1 MALRLTR
8 CPVCRARFQG
18 DEADSVP
25 CRRCGSDLSLLR
37 QVYRQAD
44 QARRAARQ
52 ALARGQVVRGVKMA
66 RRSVS
71 LVDSA
76 ETRVTLYWALRAL
89 RERSSISAASTRSGV
104 A

>member
-1 MALRLTR
+1 MALNLTR
-8 CPVCRARFQG
+8 CPVCRARFKG
-18 DEADSVP
+18 DEADSLP
-25 CRRCGSDLSLLR
+25 CRRCGSDLSLVR

-52 ALARGQVVRGVKMA
+52 ALAQGRVVRGLKMA

-71 LVDSA
+71 LVDNA

-89 RERSSISAASTRSGV
+89 REDSSVSPALTGER
-104 A
+104 